1 MKGLV
6 IQVGRESC
14 RSELG
19 ERASS
24 EGTTMHG
31 QGMMS
36 QMKEGERGD
45 TWTLVRAE
53 LLSKIY
59 S

>member
-36 QMKEGERGD
+36 QTKEGER
-45 TWTLVRAE
+45 E
-53 LLSKIY
+53 
-59 S
+59 